1 MSRNRGSGHYCW
13 SCDRMRANEKF
24 SGKGHARHLCKECA
38 RLGQEE
44 LAYRQAVRNLERLVT
59 WEGIIP
65 RKKRV
70 QFRKYLEHE
79 DERVRAYAR
88 EIEAADAGGV
98 RGTTASAG
106 PGRPLP
112 RAGNRDL
119 PRRRF
124 SAASGRFLQS
134 QPRGRYR
141 NPFLIERP
149 KAPRLPHLTN
159 AIGIAW

>member
-1 MSRNRGSGHYCW
+1 
-13 SCDRMRANEKF
+13 MRANEKF

-88 EIEAADAGGV
+88 EIEAGDALERAELRLQQDLDDLYV
-98 RGTTASAG
+98 ELAVESCCDDDVF
-106 PGRPLP
+106 PLP
-112 RAGNRDL
+112 VDGSPDL
-119 PRRRF
+119 
-124 SAASGRFLQS
+124 
-134 QPRGRYR
+134 
-141 NPFLIERP
+141 NPKDDTEIPF
-149 KAPRLPHLTN
+149 
-159 AIGIAW
+159 